1 MRARFTLGLLVAS
14 AATLT
19 AAEPP
24 AAPTGPGGLMSSGTR
39 DGDPN
44 QPAREKGLPA
54 KGREAQKGEPPPN
67 PLNAFLADWM
77 TAKDYALLKPGL
89 QSSGTTTV
97 ALPVGP
103 KVSIAQP
110 GSALF
115 GTQASLLAAEPSPVP
130 VAKPTENPYL
140 QALNE
145 PAPVVTVPLTPPAV
159 PAAPSPAIAPAL
171 PIPPQP
177 QSKIPEFAKPATDSK
192 LFKPLKR
199 F

>member
-1 MRARFTLGLLVAS
+1 MRARLTLGLLVAS
-14 AATLT
+14 AAALV

-24 AAPTGPGGLMSSGTR
+24 AAPAGPGSLLSAGRR
-39 DGDPN
+39 DPDPS
-44 QPAREKGLPA
+44 QPGRDKGLP
-54 KGREAQKGEPPPN
+54 KGREAEKTQPPPN

-77 TAKDYALLKPGL
+77 TPKDYALLKPGL
-89 QSSGTTTV
+89 QSSGTSTV
-97 ALPVGP
+97 ALPAGP

-115 GTQASLLAAEPSPVP
+115 GNQASLLSSEASPAP
-130 VAKPTENPYL
+130 VTKPTENPYL

-145 PAPVVTVPLTPPAV
+145 PAPVVTVPPTPPANPV
-159 PAAPSPAIAPAL
+159 PAPAVAPAL
-171 PIPPQP
+171 PVPPQP
-177 QSKIPEFAKPATDSK
+177 QSKIPEFAKPATDNK